1 MRESPAKGIYIE
13 GVKEEPLCCRSTT
26 TPHLLQINSNNPCHA
41 WAVSCVLGSDDVWA
55 LLALGDKAKAKAA
68 TAMNARSS
76 RSHRY
81 ISRQIPSL
89 SSANALTSASSVF
102 ILRLEQKLAEG
113 GTKNSRL
120 NLVDLAGSEK
130 ISKTGAQGS
139 VLEEAKNINK
149 SLSALGN
156 CISAL
161 TTGASHIPFRDSQL
175 TRLLQVRV
183 AARMVLPLL
192 TSA

>member
-1 MRESPAKGIYIE
+1 M
-13 GVKEEPLCCRSTT
+13 
-26 TPHLLQINSNNPCHA
+26 
-41 WAVSCVLGSDDVWA
+41 
-55 LLALGDKAKAKAA
+55 
-68 TAMNARSS
+68 
-76 RSHRY
+76 
-81 ISRQIPSL
+81 
-89 SSANALTSASSVF
+89 F

-113 GTKNSRL
+113 GTKASRL

-175 TRLLQVRV
+175 TRLLQARCFGLCCALRSVCSSRV
-183 AARMVLPLL
+183 EA
-192 TSA
+192 SSYHSS

>member
-1 MRESPAKGIYIE
+1 MLQ
-13 GVKEEPLCCRSTT
+13 V
-26 TPHLLQINSNNPCHA
+26 TPVTLPYPHNLSRHFLLLSL
-41 WAVSCVLGSDDVWA
+41 SLSDDVWA
-55 LLALGDKAKAKAA
+55 LLAIGDKAKAKAA
-68 TAMNARSS
+68 TQMNARSS

-81 ISRQIPSL
+81 NSL
-89 SSANALTSASSVF
+89 PITRHHSPPSSVF

-161 TTGASHIPFRDSQL
+161 TTSASHIPFRDSQL

-183 AARMVLPLL
+183 CRLLVAACLLPP
-192 TSA
+192 AFCGF

>member
-1 MRESPAKGIYIE
+1 MRESPARGIYIE
-13 GVKEEPLCCRSTT
+13 GVKEEPLCCRWRAPPCRAFITAHRMHVLSQ
-26 TPHLLQINSNNPCHA
+26 LLFCSE
-41 WAVSCVLGSDDVWA
+41 DVWA
-55 LLALGDKAKAKAA
+55 LLAIGDKSKAKAA
-68 TAMNARSS
+68 TLMNARSS

-81 ISRQIPSL
+81 NPSRHPK
-89 SSANALTSASSVF
+89 SSTNTTVNLLHSFSVF

-113 GTKNSRL
+113 GTKASRL

-130 ISKTGAQGS
+130 IAKTGAQGT

-161 TTGASHIPFRDSQL
+161 TTGAAHIPFRDSQL
-175 TRLLQVRV
+175 TRLLQ
-183 AARMVLPLL
+183 AR
-192 TSA
+192 AR